1 MPVILSRHSD
11 AVLKKP
17 KAERGLSKA
26 DSQLVLKES
35 GILLPVG
42 SGEIALISILS

>member
-1 MPVILSRHSD
+1 MPSSRSVKRRED
-11 AVLKKP
+11 I
-17 KAERGLSKA
+17 SKA